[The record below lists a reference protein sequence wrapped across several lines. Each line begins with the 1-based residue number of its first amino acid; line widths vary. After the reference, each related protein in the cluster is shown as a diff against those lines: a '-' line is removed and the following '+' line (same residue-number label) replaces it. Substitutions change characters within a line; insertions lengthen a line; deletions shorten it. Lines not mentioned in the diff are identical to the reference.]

1 MTNGLYE
8 AKRPMTVLAGR
19 YGHPLHPM
27 LVTVPIGA
35 WIASLVFDI
44 ASRLVADPAFLA
56 RGSEWLIA
64 VGVVGAL
71 AAAVAG
77 ILDFY
82 VIQPG
87 TRAYRTV
94 VVHMS
99 LNLLVTTAFGADFV
113 WRYGS
118 YHRPGPVLPGQI
130 AASGACLGLLALSGY
145 LGGKLSYRYGVR
157 VADERTQAGGFT
169 ARRPEPALAAQ
180 AAPAGSTG
188 PAGNARPATHAG
200 STGPAGYA
208 RPATHA
214 GSTGPAGYARQA
226 TPAGSTGPAG
236 YARPAGCADQAGAQ
250 HARNAGQ
257 SLPAAWR
264 RSAPPGPGA

>member
-44 ASRLVADPAFLA
+44 ASRLVTGPAFLA
-56 RGSEWLIA
+56 WGSEWLIA

-71 AAAVAG
+71 AAAGAG

-99 LNLLVTTAFGADFV
+99 LNLLVIVAFGADFV
-113 WRYGS
+113 WRYGG
-118 YHRPGPVLPGQI
+118 YHRPGAVPPGQI
-130 AASGACLGLLALSGY
+130 AASAASLALLAVSGY

-157 VADERTQAGGFT
+157 VADEQTQARAFT
-169 ARRPEPALAAQ
+169 ARRSEVTH
-180 AAPAGSTG
+180 AAPAGYAG
-188 PAGNARPATHAG
+188 PAA
-200 STGPAGYA
+200 PAGYA
-208 RPATHA
+208 GHAAPTQGRHA
-214 GSTGPAGYARQA
+214 GQPPSGWVGNAWPAQQEPVP
-226 TPAGSTGPAG
+226 PADA
-236 YARPAGCADQAGAQ
+236 Y
-250 HARNAGQ
+250 
-257 SLPAAWR
+257 WR
-264 RSAPPGPGA
+264 RGPIPPYRESAS